1 MRFIDNLNFLVHEI
15 RIFLV
20 VSVIWALVADNDTLS
35 YSSMYDIPNKIN
47 STSPNYVIPQRHR
60 NKKKNITVLVEQ

>member
-35 YSSMYDIPNKIN
+35 YSSMYKI
-47 STSPNYVIPQRHR
+47 
-60 NKKKNITVLVEQ
+60 